1 MMIVSDTS
9 PLCYLL
15 LIDYIDILPE
25 LYESVL
31 IPQAVANEL
40 SDRNAPE
47 LIQNWITKPP
57 TWLQIKSINP
67 QSETTL
73 QKLDLGEQESI
84 LLAEQYKIN
93 LLLIDERAAR
103 RVAQQRN
110 LNVVG
115 LLGVLGSAASKE
127 LIDFPS
133 AIARLQR
140 TTFYASPR
148 LIDALLEK
156 YQNF

>member
-1 MMIVSDTS
+1 
-9 PLCYLL
+9 
-15 LIDYIDILPE
+15 
-25 LYESVL
+25 
-31 IPQAVANEL
+31 
-40 SDRNAPE
+40 

>member
-1 MMIVSDTS
+1 M
-9 PLCYLL
+9 
-15 LIDYIDILPE
+15 
-25 LYESVL
+25 
-31 IPQAVANEL
+31 
-40 SDRNAPE
+40 
-47 LIQNWITKPP
+47 IQNWIAKPP
-57 TWLQIKSINP
+57 TWLQIKSINL
-67 QSETTL
+67 QTDSIF
-73 QKLDLGEQESI
+73 QKLDIGEQEAI

-133 AIARLQR
+133 AIARLQK
-140 TTFYASPR
+140 TTFYASPK
-148 LIDALLEK
+148 LINALLEK
-156 YQNF
+156 YQTS

>member
-47 LIQNWITKPP
+47 LIQNWIAKPP

>member
-1 MMIVSDTS
+1 MIIVSDTS

-15 LIDYIDILPE
+15 LIDYIDILPQ

-47 LIQNWITKPP
+47 LIQNWIAKPP
-57 TWLQIKSINP
+57 TWLQIKSINL
-67 QSETTL
+67 QTDSIF
-73 QKLDLGEQESI
+73 QKLDIGEQEAI

-133 AIARLQR
+133 AIARLQK
-140 TTFYASPR
+140 TTFYASPK
-148 LIDALLEK
+148 LINALLEK
-156 YQNF
+156 YQNS